1 MNRGSTPRLS
11 LVMALIAV
19 SSLPIVHA
27 ADDTGK
33 AASPSSSAVVVQSQ
47 SDSDDVKELKQ
58 QMADQQKQIEEM
70 RLLLLDQKRQI
81 DSLKAQMPPAA
92 DVKARPA
99 EAGGS
104 APDPGSKTDGIGQVA
119 SLTPVLPPAS
129 LPAVPPVLAVPKA
142 AAIPRPGP
150 AYPQALPQGA
160 ASSATTGNP
169 CEAPESPGP
178 VPAYL
183 RFGSVCIVPIGF
195 MDFTPFWRDKDAGSS
210 MGSNFGS
217 VPYNNV
223 ATGNLS
229 EAKATLQNSRLGL
242 RVDGDWK
249 GTHFIGYNEFDFN
262 GTSGAANMQVT
273 NGAIVPRLRLFWVD
287 LRRGKVEF
295 LAGQSWSMLTPNRT
309 GLSALPGDLFYGQE
323 IDINYLAGL
332 TWSRQAGAR
341 IIWHPS
347 NKVTW
352 GFSVEQ
358 PDQYMGGSGGG
369 GAIVLPS
376 ALTALATTQLDNG
389 AGLSASPAGSY
400 LSTPTWTPDFISK
413 IAFDPSSRFHF
424 EVGGI
429 VSTFKTALN
438 QAANGAVTIAAPYNL
453 HPTTEGAGLLFG
465 INGAVTKNF
474 RLITTNF
481 FNDGEGRYLF
491 GEAPDVVVAA
501 NGSLH
506 ALHSAATID
515 GFEATIGRTLLYG
528 YYGGIYI
535 DRDAAIDANGTSLVG
550 YGYHGS
556 ANSQNREIN
565 EITGGFNQTI
575 WRDPRY
581 GAVNF
586 MGQYEWLQRAPWYV
600 APGAPKGTHDNT
612 VYLDIRYTLPG
623 AMPNF

>member
-1 MNRGSTPRLS
+1 M
-11 LVMALIAV
+11 
-19 SSLPIVHA
+19 
-27 ADDTGK
+27 
-33 AASPSSSAVVVQSQ
+33 
-47 SDSDDVKELKQ
+47 KQ
-58 QMADQQKQIEEM
+58 QMAEQQKQIEEM

-81 DSLKAQMPPAA
+81 DSLKAQMAPAVE
-92 DVKARPA
+92 VKAAEVKAPPA
-99 EAGGS
+99 EAGSS
-104 APDPGSKTDGIGQVA
+104 APDPASKVGGIGQVA
-119 SLTPVLPPAS
+119 SLTPVLPPVLPS
-129 LPAVPPVLAVPKA
+129 LPSLPPVLAVPKA
-142 AAIPRPGP
+142 AAAPLP
-150 AYPQALPQGA
+150 APPYQQPLPLG
-160 ASSATTGNP
+160 ASSSADGNP

-195 MDFTPFWRDKDAGSS
+195 MDFTPFWRDKNAGSS

-223 ATGNLS
+223 ANGNLS

-287 LRRGKVEF
+287 VRKGRVEF

-347 NKVTW
+347 NKVAW
-352 GFSVEQ
+352 GLSVEQ

-376 ALTALATTQLDNG
+376 ALTGLATTQLDNG

-413 IAFDPSSRFHF
+413 IAFDPSSRLHV

-438 QAANGAVTIAAPYNL
+438 LAASGAVSIAAPYDL
-453 HPTTEGAGLLFG
+453 HPTTEGAGVLFG

-481 FNDGEGRYLF
+481 WNDGEGRYFF
-491 GEAPDVVVAA
+491 GEAPDVVVAG

-506 ALHSAATID
+506 TLHSGGTID
-515 GFEATIGRTLLYG
+515 GFEAVIGRTLLYG

-535 DRDAAIDANGTSLVG
+535 NRDVAIDANGTSLVG
-550 YGYHGS
+550 YGYRGS

-581 GAVNF
+581 GAINF

-612 VYLDIRYTLPG
+612 VYFDIRYTLPG
-623 AMPNF
+623 SMPNF